1 MFLTGTEDKP
11 TGKQLFEKNKLAFE
25 DLTLDEAEL
34 EALAE
39 ETKDAENEED
49 EEVGDFH
56 YDRALYDDG
65 LVGEDVDFDWTFIL

>member
-1 MFLTGTEDKP
+1 MFLTGAEDKP

-39 ETKDAENEED
+39 ETKEVENEED
-49 EEVGDFH
+49 EESTDFH

-65 LVGEDVDFDWTFIL
+65 LAGEDVDFD